1 MPLRT
6 LRTRLLCVTLLL
18 CCAAAP
24 LHAQTTLSLVEA
36 IREGLAQAPEAHTSA
51 DRVEVQR
58 AQIAGARV
66 RPNPRLYV
74 QSEDLR
80 PWADNFSFPNNTEDY
95 GYLSETFE
103 IDGKRGKRIAYAES
117 GLRRTEA
124 EHTFA
129 LHGLAAG
136 IAYAYWNA
144 AATREIVGVWQAQL
158 AAMDR
163 SVQYQKD
170 RVDAGATA
178 GVDLLRT
185 QIERDRIALSL
196 AQAQRDAD
204 NASIELARRTA
215 SPAARTAVLT
225 DSLEQERPV
234 AEQAV
239 TAAIEARPDV
249 AAAREAVREAEAD
262 LRLQHANA
270 VPNLD
275 FLGGY
280 KRNVGV
286 NTVYGGLQYD
296 LPFFNRNQGGIAMA
310 GANRT
315 LTTDQ
320 LAYTRLLA
328 GSEIAAALNSYQ
340 RETALVHNTLP
351 GMRERAEQNNAIVQD
366 AYRSGGFDLLRLLD
380 AERVL
385 IDTRLLT
392 IQTWAEYQRAV
403 VALQLAYGV
412 QP

>member
-1 MPLRT
+1 M
-6 LRTRLLCVTLLL
+6 
-18 CCAAAP
+18 
-24 LHAQTTLSLVEA
+24 EA